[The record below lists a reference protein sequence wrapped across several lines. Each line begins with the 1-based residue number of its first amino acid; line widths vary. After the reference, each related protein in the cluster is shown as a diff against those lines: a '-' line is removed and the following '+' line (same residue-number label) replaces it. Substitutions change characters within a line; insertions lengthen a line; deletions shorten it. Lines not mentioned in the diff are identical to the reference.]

1 MYLKIHLKNILIIL
15 WIIVLLSY
23 TIRPSYS
30 PIINW
35 NAFYFDVFIFFLS
48 TFLYYRINNRSN
60 YFDFDTLFIILF
72 FFVGYFATFFAN
84 SEIYPYLFL
93 HFTFDEGYINS
104 GATLFTIGILSYYLG
119 RLSFYKGL
127 RQDISNHLAC
137 NSISTNTLTTILSLL
152 IVSYLLMGGLNYY
165 KNIYLDNAYTY
176 NGITIQ
182 IGILIQ
188 VISIVIIST
197 ELYNYKINPK
207 YKIKLWKI
215 ILIFLYCLLLLFVG
229 NRTIPSFLVLAF
241 LGLYTF
247 YFKRIKLFYMLTFIA
262 IAFIAMYVFSLL
274 RSDYEISLVSNAAIF
289 TKDMTVNTRNTYVAM
304 EYVSKNGLTYGK
316 TMLSEPLGIIPFLSS
331 ILQYNNT
338 ELSSASFLTD
348 YSYTYIISN
357 REFIGLGTNIIADI
371 YLSFGGIGVIVLM
384 YLLGKFV
391 TWAMFGAQNLHYYST
406 IVFTII
412 LSYGAYW
419 IRTGLLHP
427 ARTIVWALLIA
438 YLNKKLTK

>member
-1 MYLKIHLKNILIIL
+1 MKK
-15 WIIVLLSY
+15 
-23 TIRPSYS
+23 
-30 PIINW
+30 
-35 NAFYFDVFIFFLS
+35 
-48 TFLYYRINNRSN
+48 N
-60 YFDFDTLFIILF
+60 YFD
-72 FFVGYFATFFAN
+72 G
-84 SEIYPYLFL
+84 
-93 HFTFDEGYINS
+93 
-104 GATLFTIGILSYYLG
+104 G
-119 RLSFYKGL
+119 RK
-127 RQDISNHLAC
+127 H
-137 NSISTNTLTTILSLL
+137 
-152 IVSYLLMGGLNYY
+152 
-165 KNIYLDNAYTY
+165 
-176 NGITIQ
+176 
-182 IGILIQ
+182 
-188 VISIVIIST
+188 
-197 ELYNYKINPK
+197 
-207 YKIKLWKI
+207 
-215 ILIFLYCLLLLFVG
+215 
-229 NRTIPSFLVLAF
+229 
-241 LGLYTF
+241 
-247 YFKRIKLFYMLTFIA
+247 
-262 IAFIAMYVFSLL
+262 
-274 RSDYEISLVSNAAIF
+274 
-289 TKDMTVNTRNTYVAM
+289 TRNTYVAM
-304 EYVSKNGLTYGK
+304 EYVSKNGLTYGR